1 MTERNNASM
10 FAENSNYLT
19 TVITKLKAIK
29 RVTLPG
35 RPKS

>member
-1 MTERNNASM
+1 MTEINNALI

-19 TVITKLKAIK
+19 TVITKPKAIK

-35 RPKS
+35 SPKS